1 MTEKYDSERR
11 LAFRSNLPSTEA
23 GTIPPEFDELSD
35 REVEYYKTGPWSTRE
50 DYKKGQLVQPGP
62 GRQGYQGKPHG
73 KKFTKTELNKAAD
86 WMFKN
91 KQVSS
96 PNYDDLTIA
105 SGEKKKVYDKIH
117 SQSRWGEK
125 KGKFKV
131 KTQAKAFS
139 ATDKAK
145 ILKAFPDAK
154 FTAINTYGF
163 PPDHPNYQKAF
174 RFVERDF
181 KLSGQALP
189 VSVQKEIMEAFP
201 EVKNWNWERGASKYG
216 IPAPKKPTKEQN
228 ALYKRIEAF
237 VNDPKPIRYAFRW
250 GEADGFMLQ
259 SMDRAFLQGNENYK
273 PKRVKGKIVG
283 FWDYSKSG
291 NGKLYLHN
299 GYTAGGKKL
308 PEGALLAKNHADYKA
323 LSKYVDVAK
332 KSGANLDETSKVF
345 KTLFPEGMNTSE
357 IIFDNLV
364 GFLSKEKGAKN
375 VRKGIVKHHGALVK
389 SSPTKDLQILT
400 SQLNYE
406 AEKIAKLIKKKDFS
420 RVDDLKKLGIRLVV
434 DEKSY
439 GVAQE
444 SAEKGFERIVKSS
457 VSDVKKWGPT
467 EFNKFRKFIKEN
479 PKLATQAAIRLNSGI
494 PIDEIMRMPGMKK
507 ALPWIKGEGYFA
519 LADILNNWT
528 KGQSFFKGLGK
539 GIETATFGLV
549 DFDTDEKAVI
559 HHAVK
564 KGLPDNEIKAMM
576 DYLKYKKEEK
586 KLTGLDTSLAAL
598 DYHESI
604 GGELGPAHRMNPE
617 EGWNYGDREML
628 NKRIAESEQNLEKL
642 YNEYYAGENRDPT
655 IGLVTLENMME
666 SLTAEEWDK
675 TAGIPGIDRGYR
687 EMIGAKGDEGLVWGP
702 LFGGGM
708 RELFEKL
715 GWGEKT
721 DSLKGFKPQELMS
734 AHPVYG
740 YKEQIKDM
748 ESRGISPM
756 EDIRG
761 HFDYALRKYAGGGI
775 AGIRRPWA
783 IPPESGPDPQGLA
796 SLNNY
801 ATKRTE

>member
-1 MTEKYDSERR
+1 MAE
-11 LAFRSNLPSTEA
+11 
-23 GTIPPEFDELSD
+23 G
-35 REVEYYKTGPWSTRE
+35 
-50 DYKKGQLVQPGP
+50 GQLVQPGP
-62 GRQGYQGKPHG
+62 GRQGYSGKPHG
-73 KKFTKTELNKAAD
+73 KKFTKTELNKASQH
-86 WMFKN
+86 MHGK
-91 KQVSS
+91 
-96 PNYDDLTIA
+96 NYDELTLKT
-105 SGEKKKVYDKIH
+105 GKKQVYDKIDAQH
-117 SQSRWGEK
+117 KITGE
-125 KGKFKV
+125 GKFKV

-139 ATDKAK
+139 ATDQAK

-154 FTAINTYGF
+154 FTATNTYGF
-163 PPDHPNYQKAF
+163 PPDHSNYQKAF
-174 RFVERDF
+174 RFVERGF

-216 IPAPKKPTKEQN
+216 IHSKNE

-259 SMDRAFLQGNENYK
+259 SMDRAFLQGSEDYIPIRELNK
-273 PKRVKGKIVG
+273 KGKKVIVG
-283 FWDYSKSG
+283 FIDNSKSG
-291 NGKLYLHN
+291 NGKKYYHN

-323 LSKYVDVAK
+323 LSKFVDVAK
-332 KSGANLDETSKVF
+332 KSGSNLDETSKVF
-345 KTLFPEGMNTSE
+345 KTLFPEGMDTSK
-357 IIFDNLV
+357 IVFDDLV

-444 SAEKGFERIVKSS
+444 SAEKGFERIVKST

-467 EFNKFRKFIKEN
+467 EFNKFRKFVKQN
-479 PKLATQAAIRLNSGI
+479 PKLAKQAAIQLNSGI

-507 ALPWIKGEGYFA
+507 AMPWIKGEGYFA
-519 LADILNNWT
+519 LADMLNNWT
-528 KGQSFFKGLGK
+528 KGQSFWKGAGK
-539 GIETATFGLV
+539 GVEMATFDLV
-549 DFDTDEKAVI
+549 DFDTDEKALLM
-559 HHAVK
+559 HAVK
-564 KGLPDNEIKAMM
+564 KGLPDDEIKAML

-586 KLTGLDTSLAAL
+586 KLTGLDTSLAYL
-598 DYHESI
+598 DYHEKI
-604 GGELGPAHRMNPE
+604 GGELTPSHILNPE

-628 NKRIAESEQNLEKL
+628 NKKIAESEQNLEKL
-642 YNEYYAGENRDPT
+642 YNTYYEGENRDPT

-666 SLTAEEWDK
+666 SLTAEEWNK

-708 RELFEKL
+708 REALEGL
-715 GWGEKT
+715 GFGET
-721 DSLKGFKPQELMS
+721 DSLKKDFTPQELMME
-734 AHPVYG
+734 HPVHG

-761 HFDYALRKYAGGGI
+761 HFGYAFGDGGRASYFNGGI
-775 AGIRRPWA
+775 A
-783 IPPESGPDPQGLA
+783 
-796 SLNNY
+796 SL
-801 ATKRTE
+801 KKK